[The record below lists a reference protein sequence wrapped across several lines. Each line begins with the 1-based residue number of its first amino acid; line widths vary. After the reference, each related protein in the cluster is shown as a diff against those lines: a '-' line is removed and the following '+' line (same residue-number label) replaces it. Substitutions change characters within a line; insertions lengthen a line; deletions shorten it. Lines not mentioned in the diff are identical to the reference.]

1 MLLGDSN
8 KNKPLKIAKFCICY
22 RTFPQVYLYQQTIKA
37 TLAIKIIPLK
47 SLITISVIWLLASV
61 QLYAQQ
67 VWPGDV
73 TNNGIVNQ
81 VDVMYWVYAHDAVG
95 SQRNIPGHS
104 WTGHVLPDNLWAEEF
119 PNGLNFAYA
128 DCDGNGIVDSADLDI
143 IKEHYWFERDPVNIE
158 EIPVGIPGVDPPLA
172 LVVNSPYTSPNEEE
186 EIFISLGDEDITI
199 DSLFGISFTL
209 RFNPAD
215 IKDLG
220 NDGEFAIEILEN
232 TWFAGDNGNHTGSF
246 NYVNRD
252 SGIVSIALY
261 REDFNTIGWGEIAQF
276 TSIVIEDL
284 VFSVVDFELEDAVY
298 YDFNLKRF
306 PLVPKGITLEV
317 VDAIDPSHPEGDNEE
332 DTPGT
337 IKDAGVTIYP
347 NPASGRTLIE
357 SKNKGSNKLKLIQVL
372 SLGGN
377 PIEEIEFVEPVS
389 KYLLDAN
396 NYAPGFYVV
405 RVETEQG
412 NSSKPLV
419 VVNIDSGIGQ

>member
-1 MLLGDSN
+1 M
-8 KNKPLKIAKFCICY
+8 
-22 RTFPQVYLYQQTIKA
+22 
-37 TLAIKIIPLK
+37 K

-61 QLYAQQ
+61 PLYAQQ

-81 VDVMYWVYAHDAVG
+81 VDVMYWAYAHDAVG
-95 SQRNIPGHS
+95 SPRNNPDHS

-128 DCDGNGIVDSADLDI
+128 DCNGNGIIDSVDLDI
-143 IKEHYWFERDPVNIE
+143 IKEHYWFERDSVNIE
-158 EIPVGIPGVDPPLA
+158 DIPVGIPGVDPPLT
-172 LVVNSPYTSPNEEE
+172 LLVNSPYTSPNEEE

-209 RFNPAD
+209 HFNPAD

-220 NDGEFAIEILEN
+220 GDGGFSLEILEN
-232 TWFAGDNGNHTGSF
+232 TWFTGDDGNQSGGFS
-246 NYVNRD
+246 YVNRS
-252 SGIVSIALY
+252 SGVISVILY
-261 REDFNTIGWGEIAQF
+261 REVFNSIGWGNLAKLEYI
-276 TSIVIEDL
+276 IEDFV
-284 VFSVVDFELEDAVY
+284 VFSHIDFELDSAVY
-298 YDFNLKRF
+298 YNFNLKRF

-377 PIEEIEFVEPVS
+377 PIEEIEFIEPVS

-412 NSSKPLV
+412 ISSKPLV